1 MQTQATLAASK
12 RREHYF
18 RKSRVS
24 FFFRF
29 LWYKGKEGGRLKSV
43 TIAQRDFG
51 FAPRTILKLC
61 VIEKLLKRHAVI
73 QPPPSRPKLVALIE
87 EGKIEG
93 YKSED
98 LNCYFVFEDSFN
110 AWLYRTAPPAPAG
123 NDAQAVAA

>member
-1 MQTQATLAASK
+1 M
-12 RREHYF
+12 
-18 RKSRVS
+18 
-24 FFFRF
+24 
-29 LWYKGKEGGRLKSV
+29 

-61 VIEKLLKRHAVI
+61 VVEKLLRRHGCI

-110 AWLYRTAPPAPAG
+110 AWLRRTAPPSPSPL
-123 NDAQAVAA
+123 DHHQPVAA